1 MNQKYTRYHII
12 QNTTATLM
20 ERRNNFFLEQAA
32 LYTILLLNNL
42 RRQIQGTYTDE
53 EELND
58 HRQAYKVHIVQ
69 WKHFQEKST
78 NQFLEP
84 RLKILQETVNKH
96 QWDKSAI
103 ITIAEG
109 HWFNFACLYFTKGE
123 NLLIGDKWNLMKTS
137 ANSPTRS
144 PFKCWNY

>member
-1 MNQKYTRYHII
+1 M
-12 QNTTATLM
+12 
-20 ERRNNFFLEQAA
+20 
-32 LYTILLLNNL
+32 LLLNNL

-58 HRQAYKVHIVQ
+58 HRQAHKVHIVQ

-103 ITIAEG
+103 ITIA
-109 HWFNFACLYFTKGE
+109 
-123 NLLIGDKWNLMKTS
+123 
-137 ANSPTRS
+137 
-144 PFKCWNY
+144 

>member
-69 WKHFQEKST
+69 
-78 NQFLEP
+78 
-84 RLKILQETVNKH
+84 
-96 QWDKSAI
+96 
-103 ITIAEG
+103 
-109 HWFNFACLYFTKGE
+109 
-123 NLLIGDKWNLMKTS
+123 
-137 ANSPTRS
+137 
-144 PFKCWNY
+144 